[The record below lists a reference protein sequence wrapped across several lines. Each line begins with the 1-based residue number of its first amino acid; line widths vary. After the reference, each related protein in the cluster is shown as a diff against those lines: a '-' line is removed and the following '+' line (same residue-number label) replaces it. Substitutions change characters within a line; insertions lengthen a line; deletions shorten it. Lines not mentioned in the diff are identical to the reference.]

1 MQSKCIIITCQWQ
14 RRVSVTNKRKKK
26 KIQKVLKNML
36 MFVSY
41 DFDFGFNKTL
51 RLMALNLSLYNDF
64 SFIFRD
70 ILLIFMY
77 NVSL

>member
-77 NVSL
+77 NLSL

>member
-1 MQSKCIIITCQWQ
+1 
-14 RRVSVTNKRKKK
+14 
-26 KIQKVLKNML
+26 ML